1 MFFPTGSTNCVY
13 TWGCEAKETRADKGK
28 EGRSVDSG
36 RVSKGDGGNPMTRNL
51 SERFAELKVD
61 ARTSDTYW
69 VEEAIL
75 DFTEE
80 IARLLNEGNLT
91 RKELAERLGTSKAY
105 VTKILRGSANF
116 TIESMVKIGR
126 ALGCKMQIELVPAE
140 VQQAEDLHYVFLA
153 NIKEFYE
160 GRMIACDVLAVE
172 RDLFESF
179 SEDPDASAF
188 VSEEMDREI
197 PYAA

>member
-1 MFFPTGSTNCVY
+1 
-13 TWGCEAKETRADKGK
+13 
-28 EGRSVDSG
+28 
-36 RVSKGDGGNPMTRNL
+36 MTRNL